1 MRRLLSQRRQS
12 SLIRYAVIK
21 RNLSG
26 NCIIWKTAFSY
37 LTKYKSSRCRYCYHA
52 YRQSISYVITAE
64 AYLSF
69 YLPLCRIFS
78 HYSMNMCKRG
88 WISGIWSRISSY
100 FRNFIIAATNILN
113 CSGSDLIQCAKGK
126 KSLLIITNGKRSAL
140 KMYFE
145 YLKQKNTQVYYLST
159 YQTANDR
166 QKAMEEIREKLKI
179 PGKSKSL

>member
-1 MRRLLSQRRQS
+1 MVMFESLLLALILRHQSTYSMAEEKSGSLKEDALENWNASFIITTGHS
-12 SLIRYAVIK
+12 SLIRYVVIK

-52 YRQSISYVITAE
+52 YRQSLSYVITAE

-88 WISGIWSRISSY
+88 WISGMWFRISPY
-100 FRNFIIAATNILN
+100 FRNFIIAATNILK
-113 CSGSDLIQCAKGK
+113 L
-126 KSLLIITNGKRSAL
+126 
-140 KMYFE
+140 
-145 YLKQKNTQVYYLST
+145 
-159 YQTANDR
+159 TA
-166 QKAMEEIREKLKI
+166 AAI
-179 PGKSKSL
+179 